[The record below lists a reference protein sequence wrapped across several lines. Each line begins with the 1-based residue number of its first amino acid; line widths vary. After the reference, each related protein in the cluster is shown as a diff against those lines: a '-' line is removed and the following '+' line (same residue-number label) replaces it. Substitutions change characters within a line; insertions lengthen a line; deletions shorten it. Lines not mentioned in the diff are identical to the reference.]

1 MPGCQP
7 QRRSDQV
14 PPPGRWNSQR
24 MAAWPLPN
32 ECHQRPGQRDANGV
46 QARQPSRRPQPD
58 LDDNLV
64 GGHEA
69 TARQWTCINYKL
81 DPHQF
86 PPDWCHITLF
96 SYVCFCNPLYAV
108 AYSDVKR
115 RCQSRVGGST
125 FRSDGG
131 VLMTDDGDAARPH
144 RDAGD
149 VDGGSQRWDRV
160 FADLEAQARTYAD
173 GELADEIADRTR
185 REWARISLADRLGA
199 ARLRT
204 MSIRV
209 HDAPAGF
216 RALRLTVSAVGTDW
230 FLGASHTGSV
240 PVEWLLPTSSLLTV
254 DDLGGSARS
263 PDTKGLVDQRY
274 DFSAILRGWVRDRR
288 PVVIGVAGVGEVS
301 GTLDRAGR
309 DHVDI
314 GLHHADDFRRSAEL
328 SGTQTIA
335 LGAIRWIRRR

>member
-1 MPGCQP
+1 MT
-7 QRRSDQV
+7 
-14 PPPGRWNSQR
+14 N
-24 MAAWPLPN
+24 
-32 ECHQRPGQRDANGV
+32 
-46 QARQPSRRPQPD
+46 
-58 LDDNLV
+58 
-64 GGHEA
+64 
-69 TARQWTCINYKL
+69 
-81 DPHQF
+81 
-86 PPDWCHITLF
+86 
-96 SYVCFCNPLYAV
+96 
-108 AYSDVKR
+108 
-115 RCQSRVGGST
+115 
-125 FRSDGG
+125 DGP
-131 VLMTDDGDAARPH
+131 AARPH
-144 RDAGD
+144 PDAGD
-149 VDGGSQRWDRV
+149 VDGGNQRWDLV
-160 FADLEAQARTYAD
+160 FADLEAQARTYSD

-230 FLGASHTGSV
+230 FLGVSHTGSV
-240 PVEWLLPTSSLLTV
+240 PVDWLLPTSSLLTV
-254 DDLGGSARS
+254 DDLGVSARS

-301 GTLDRAGR
+301 GTLDRAGQ

-314 GLHHADDFRRSAEL
+314 ALHHADEFRRSAQL